1 MAMLLCKSVPI
12 RSLLYSTFYFI
23 FHLSCFNSFVFSLLI
38 TLDRYAAICHP
49 YRYLEYATCR
59 RYAYTAIAIFLLS
72 AIYAKIEIT
81 HYQNHKVIFWSFE
94 VSLQLLFI
102 ILVLM
107 IYIKI
112 YKVVLLQR
120 KRIAMSG
127 NFTSRRQSR
136 IPAGERSR
144 THTVTIILG
153 VFIACY
159 TPFTVYYLMF
169 TLQLLEKIKAY
180 NLYELGIWAYY
191 FVLLNSCLNPIIYC
205 ARSQEIRR
213 AALGIFVPSFAHRSE
228 QNSGNTASNA
238 DINTVDLGKSGLTPK
253 FSKLKV
259 YQVLKARLW
268 KDDDLKVIVLKVLRL
283 IGNLLPSVQSLLIS
297 KFGKFGTTNQ
307 RHPRSVNAN
316 NPRLRKATA
325 PWISRR

>member
-1 MAMLLCKSVPI
+1 MYSERSTVVSLTIVPAILTIIGNTVFFVTLLKTPSLHTPSNLVLGALCLTDLLAGALCQPIHIAMLLCKSVPI

-49 YRYLEYATCR
+49 YRYLEHATCK
-59 RYAYTAIAIFLLS
+59 RYAYTAVAIFVLS
-72 AIYAKIEIT
+72 AIYAIIEIT
-81 HYQNHKVIFWSFE
+81 YYQNFKVIFWSFE
-94 VSLQLLFI
+94 VSLQLLFM

-112 YKVVLLQR
+112 YKVVLQQR
-120 KRIAMSG
+120 KRIAMNG

-136 IPAGERSR
+136 IPARERSK
-144 THTVTIILG
+144 THTVTIILA

-169 TLQLLEKIKAY
+169 TLKLLGKIKAY
-180 NLYELGIWAYY
+180 NLYELGVWAYY

-213 AALGIFVPSFAHRSE
+213 AALGIFVPSFAYRHPKS
-228 QNSGNTASNA
+228 SGNAASNA
-238 DINTVDLGKSGLTPK
+238 EIIRGRINTECGVTSQL
-253 FSKLKV
+253 
-259 YQVLKARLW
+259 
-268 KDDDLKVIVLKVLRL
+268 
-283 IGNLLPSVQSLLIS
+283 
-297 KFGKFGTTNQ
+297 
-307 RHPRSVNAN
+307 
-316 NPRLRKATA
+316 
-325 PWISRR
+325 